1 MAGKDTPHDHSYK
14 RLFSHAEMVVQ
25 LLQTF
30 VAEDWVTQLD
40 FDSLQKVDSS
50 FVTKEFREREDDVIW
65 RVKFQDKWLY
75 LYILLEF
82 QSTVDPIMAVRV
94 MGYIAL
100 LYQERAVGL
109 RIK

>member
-1 MAGKDTPHDHSYK
+1 
-14 RLFSHAEMVVQ
+14 MVAQ

-40 FDSLQKVDSS
+40 FDSLQKVDGS

-82 QSTVDPIMAVRV
+82 QSTVDPIMAVRM
-94 MGYIAL
+94 MGCIAL